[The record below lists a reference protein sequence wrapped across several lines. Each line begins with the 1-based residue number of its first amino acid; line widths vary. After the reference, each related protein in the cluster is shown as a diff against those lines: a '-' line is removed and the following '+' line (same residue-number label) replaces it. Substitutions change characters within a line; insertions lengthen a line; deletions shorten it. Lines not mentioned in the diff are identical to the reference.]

1 MADLI
6 KLDPSNLLFQEYVV
20 KKEQKIV
27 DFIKARG
34 FKDETDLMAN
44 GTAEDKEFLQKYK
57 DISALSQDHHNC
69 MEKWLN
75 LINSLVD
82 NTNEVEDRIVALEN
96 KQP

>member
-1 MADLI
+1 MAELTKIDPPDLLGQVDSA
-6 KLDPSNLLFQEYVV
+6 KNLQR
-20 KKEQKIV
+20 IV
-27 DFIKARG
+27 DFIKLKG
-34 FKDETDLMAN
+34 FKDEADLMAN
-44 GTAEDKEFLQKYK
+44 GTAEDKVLLQKYI
-57 DISALSQDHHNC
+57 DIADLSQDHHNC